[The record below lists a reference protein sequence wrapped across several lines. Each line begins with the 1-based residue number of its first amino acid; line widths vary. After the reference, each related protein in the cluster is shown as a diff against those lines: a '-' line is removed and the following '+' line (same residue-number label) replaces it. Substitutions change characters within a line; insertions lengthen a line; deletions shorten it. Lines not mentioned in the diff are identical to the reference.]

1 MLCVMYKKM
10 HDMYGLYTYRADTYI
25 YIKKKDFLPFI
36 TSEVILLYKWH
47 HKLVYKN
54 STLIYRA
61 YYIHA

>member
-36 TSEVILLYKWH
+36 TSEVVLLYK
-47 HKLVYKN
+47 
-54 STLIYRA
+54 
-61 YYIHA
+61 